1 MTPHGEAEYWGAAY
15 GVKEG
20 ERLAGGLALAAA
32 VAGDEEAL
40 HAGAQRVGPLP
51 DRLAVGKEL
60 ALPPTT
66 LGATGGGGGRVWLA
80 LSTGGHHVVRG
91 SVGGWRGGRRV
102 LGPVGIAAALR
113 GRGTGEVRPLRR
125 RTRLVEF

>member
-1 MTPHGEAEYWGAAY
+1 MTRTEKRNSGGAAY

-51 DRLAVGKEL
+51 HRLAVGKEL

-66 LGATGGGGGRVWLA
+66 LGATADAAAARIWLTLA
-80 LSTGGHHVVRG
+80 TGGHLVVSG
-91 SVGGWRGGRRV
+91 FVGGWRGGRMV
-102 LGPVGIAAALR
+102 LAFWGPWG
-113 GRGTGEVRPLRR
+113 LRR
-125 RTRLVEF
+125 RRRCAEGKLVK